1 MTGNLDYREITFK
14 QQVQAVYGPVAQWG
28 DQVSAE
34 QIVSRARPGGVLH
47 SDQLTVADVAD
58 KQSPGVEMLARGNI
72 RVEGQEKSG
81 FFTAT
86 GHALKYAHHKD
97 LLILEGTGRTFA
109 VLTRQQ
115 RIGAEPQTTRLER
128 IVYQPRTNLLNLEGV
143 QSVELNS
150 ALPAGRQTPPPG
162 SALGPAPPFAP
173 PGLQPPARI
182 LQR

>member
-1 MTGNLDYREITFK
+1 MTFDRKVL
-14 QQVQAVYGPVAQWG
+14 
-28 DQVSAE
+28 SASDVRDLLGKPRSE
-34 QIVSRARPGGVLH
+34 VVVFTNGVFDLVH
-47 SDQLTVADVAD
+47 RGHIQTLTVAR
-58 KQSPGVEMLARGNI
+58 EMG
-72 RVEGQEKSG
+72 
-81 FFTAT
+81 
-86 GHALKYAHHKD
+86 D
-97 LLILEGTGRTFA
+97 LLVVGVNSDASVRRLEKGTGRPFA

-128 IVYQPRTNLLNLEGV
+128 IVYQPRTKLLNLEGV

-162 SALGPAPPFAP
+162 SALGPAAPFAP